1 MRAYSLPAT
10 IRAIVFDSDRTLYDH
25 DEYADEQIESQ
36 YRKAAEEWNTS
47 VEVAKARAEAWR
59 ADYAAG
65 NNGKHQ
71 SLGNTLAALGIPI
84 DKSVRWRSESI
95 HPEEFLQPDRRLV
108 LTLETLS
115 QHVDLIAVTNNPV
128 GVGVATLDV
137 LGVREYLREVVGLES
152 TGFSKPSVEPFQEAL
167 RRLGADAEATI
178 SVGDRY
184 DVDIAPALAVGMGA
198 IHVAGVEEVH
208 QLPGYL
214 RDSGRLD

>member
-1 MRAYSLPAT
+1 M
-10 IRAIVFDSDRTLYDH
+10 
-25 DEYADEQIESQ
+25 
-36 YRKAAEEWNTS
+36 
-47 VEVAKARAEAWR
+47 
-59 ADYAAG
+59 
-65 NNGKHQ
+65 
-71 SLGNTLAALGIPI
+71 
-84 DKSVRWRSESI
+84 SVRWRSESI
-95 HPEEFLQPDRRLV
+95 HPEEFLLPDRRLV

-115 QHVDLIAVTNNPV
+115 RHVDLIAVTNNPV

-137 LGVREYLREVVGLES
+137 LGVREHLREVVGLES
-152 TGFSKPSVEPFQEAL
+152 TGFSKPSVEPFREAL

-198 IHVAGVEEVH
+198 IHVAGVEEVY